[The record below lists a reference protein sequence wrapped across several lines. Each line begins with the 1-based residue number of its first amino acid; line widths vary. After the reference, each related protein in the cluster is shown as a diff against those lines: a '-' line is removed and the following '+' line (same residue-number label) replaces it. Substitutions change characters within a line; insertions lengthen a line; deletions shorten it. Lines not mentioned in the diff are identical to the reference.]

1 MTRSAIALVVSG
13 LGRTVVLL
21 SLLIPTLARAQTTP
35 GTRLAITVVDQTD
48 AVIPGAKVTVTR
60 VDGPEPRATQ
70 TGESTEQ
77 GIATIGGLAPGRY
90 AIRVEF
96 PGFENGTLPDVRI
109 RAGEN
114 RQRIALA
121 IQKVE
126 DTVTVGQDPQRA
138 ASDPRGSAFGTT
150 LTREQIDALS
160 EDPDEL
166 KRQLQEMAGPGA
178 VIRVDSFEGA
188 QLPPKSQIRMIGPFA
203 AT

>member
-96 PGFENGTLPDVRI
+96 PGFENGTL
-109 RAGEN
+109 
-114 RQRIALA
+114 
-121 IQKVE
+121 
-126 DTVTVGQDPQRA
+126 
-138 ASDPRGSAFGTT
+138 
-150 LTREQIDALS
+150 
-160 EDPDEL
+160 
-166 KRQLQEMAGPGA
+166 
-178 VIRVDSFEGA
+178 
-188 QLPPKSQIRMIGPFA
+188 
-203 AT
+203 